1 MRYIHSTTKSQG
13 RKRLRKYVNFG
24 ELEGVGPQPREQEVK
39 EISKILRTEK
49 IGLIL
54 PRSCPACA
62 LSPPPR
68 SLLSFT
74 QSPFKHRKK
83 SPSVKGQVV
92 CCRQSKICA
101 DDD

>member
-1 MRYIHSTTKSQG
+1 MRYIHGTTKSQE
-13 RKRLRKYVNFG
+13 RKRLRKYLNFG
-24 ELEGVGPQPREQEVK
+24 ELEGVGPQPKEQEVK
-39 EISKILRTEK
+39 EISKILRIEK
-49 IGLIL
+49 IGLML
-54 PRSCPACA
+54 PRSCLACVP
-62 LSPPPR
+62 SPPPP

-83 SPSVKGQVV
+83 SPSVKAQVV